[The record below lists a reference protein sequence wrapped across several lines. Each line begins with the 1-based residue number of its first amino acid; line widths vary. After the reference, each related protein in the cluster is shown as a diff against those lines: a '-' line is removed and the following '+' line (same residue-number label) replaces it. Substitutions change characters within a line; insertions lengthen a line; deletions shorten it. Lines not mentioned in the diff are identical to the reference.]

1 MVAVTRARVH
11 TMLFNRCG
19 PNVQS
24 LVATFWDRHTNRC
37 DAHTVG
43 EDSVQTHR
51 LLSGFCLSTCAKS
64 PTHSAN
70 ICTVIQQ
77 YLWTLKLLPIL
88 LQGFESEM
96 RAGSLKVAAA
106 FVSVV
111 QRDAAMAEFSL

>member
-1 MVAVTRARVH
+1 MTPDQIRIVEWLKEEVPTLYPAFEKAVQLMEGGDFPGRS
-11 TMLFNRCG
+11 N
-19 PNVQS
+19 
-24 LVATFWDRHTNRC
+24 LVCHACRD
-37 DAHTVG
+37 
-43 EDSVQTHR
+43 
-51 LLSGFCLSTCAKS
+51 
-64 PTHSAN
+64 